1 MGTYSLVLKKRK
13 GFVKLAH
20 ETGALLVPV
29 LGVGEPNI
37 IKGTFRWGCI
47 IPKALT
53 PARVNPIKVVFGPP
67 VCVVAGEGLEDTHK
81 RYVEALLALGK
92 EQGVH
97 LDVVE

>member
-1 MGTYSLVLKKRK
+1 VLKKRK

-29 LGVGEPNI
+29 LGVGEPKT
-37 IKGTFRWGCI
+37 IKGAYGPLCLAGKFFN
-47 IPKALT
+47 PS
-53 PARVNPIKVVFGPP
+53 RVNPIKVVFGSP
-67 VCVVAGEGLEDTHK
+67 VCVLAGEGLEDTHK